1 MGFTRISVSRTRA
14 TARSALTAQLPLL
27 FAPFLKANIPSTLS
41 LILKSEGFE
50 VQIAESAQSAKEY
63 VSKLTCDLLVT
74 DLSLEQPRSRF
85 ELVRFANLQ
94 PSKPASVVIRGFHDL
109 LAHWQ
114 EYGADAGIE
123 KPTDVA
129 ELLATISR
137 LLSDRAKENG
147 KGAV

>member
-1 MGFTRISVSRTRA
+1 MQRRA
-14 TARSALTAQLPLL
+14 LL
-27 FAPFLKANIPSTLS
+27 VDDEPNILCTLS

-50 VQIAESAQSAKEY
+50 VQTAESARSAKEY
-63 VSKLTCDLLVT
+63 LEKFSFDLLVT
-74 DLSLEQPRSRF
+74 DLSLEQPHSGF

-94 PSKPASVVIRGFHDL
+94 HIKPASVVISGFHEL

-114 EYGADAGIE
+114 EYGADAGMQ

-137 LLSDRAKENG
+137 LLNNRRKQNG
-147 KGAV
+147 HESV